1 MELTHHEI
9 EELLGAYA
17 LDAVAPEEAEAVE
30 LHLRDCPRCRA
41 EVAEHRETAAVLAYA
56 GSPAPPNLWDR
67 ISDAIEADDASPPPE
82 LDLARVVSMTD
93 AAERARRRAALEAE
107 AGRAPGRG
115 LGLGRAGRGPGRGR
129 GDRRSLSVRVVAAMA
144 AVAAAVIAV
153 LGVQVSRL
161 DDRTDQLASAL
172 QREGLDQAVKSALF
186 DETARRVELRSQD
199 GATFVQAVVRD
210 NGDGFIV
217 SNNLPGLGDDR
228 TYQVWAIV
236 GERPVSLGVLGNHP
250 GVAAFKMSAPGVTT
264 LAVTAEP
271 AGGVAVPTSAPVV
284 SGMLPV
290 V

>member
-17 LDAVAPEEAEAVE
+17 LDAVSAEEADAVE

-56 GSPAPPNLWDR
+56 GSPAPANLWNR
-67 ISDAIEADDASPPPE
+67 IAGAIEADDSAPPE
-82 LDLARVVSMTD
+82 LDLARVVSMSE
-93 AAERARRRAALEAE
+93 AAGAR
-107 AGRAPGRG
+107 GREV
-115 LGLGRAGRGPGRGR
+115 R
-129 GDRRSLSVRVVAAMA
+129 GDRRTRRGRRSLPVRVVAAMG

-161 DDRTDQLASAL
+161 DDRTDRLADAL
-172 QREGLDQAVKSALF
+172 RREGLDQAVQVALF
-186 DETARRVELRSQD
+186 DETARRVNLRSED
-199 GATFVQAVVRD
+199 GAVFAQAVLRD

-217 SNNLPGLGDDR
+217 GDNLPGLAADR

-236 GERPVSLGVLGNHP
+236 GDEPVSVGVLGSDP
-250 GVAAFKMSAPGVTT
+250 GVAAFKMSAPGVTL

-271 AGGVAVPTSAPVV
+271 AGGVAAPTTTPVV

-290 V
+290 T